1 MSELALHDASVGVPV
16 AKPNLDQ
23 KPHVSVAL
31 VFILLLV
38 SGIGYAAYG
47 ILTDTSSVGEP
58 LALTALIL
66 LGIALMIANMYLVSD
81 AIRLLP
87 EAGAKF
93 DATETASLKE
103 YRGNLDAGTRF
114 IPTWVKVSVAI
125 ALGLGTMI
133 GWKRIVVTVGE
144 ARP

>member
-1 MSELALHDASVGVPV
+1 MPVANSSLLALGQTFASPLFSHVASAKEPLRRGRHYAGKKSRPCSEHERHKTVKLLCGDNMSDLALHDASVGAPV

-38 SGIGYAAYG
+38 AGIGYAAYG

-66 LGIALMIANMYLVSD
+66 LGIALMIAL
-81 AIRLLP
+81 
-87 EAGAKF
+87 
-93 DATETASLKE
+93 
-103 YRGNLDAGTRF
+103 
-114 IPTWVKVSVAI
+114 
-125 ALGLGTMI
+125 
-133 GWKRIVVTVGE
+133 
-144 ARP
+144 